1 MTRRLGG
8 VVGAACLIAL
18 AVGASVAGGTA
29 PAGPEC
35 VPATIDASARVV
47 GTPLLVTPAPGSR
60 DAMPQTQLSFLG
72 GPARGL
78 TRLTIRGSVSGA
90 HAGRLESYSQGDGAS
105 FVPSAP
111 FVTGETVSVSGTWLG
126 DSGPQPFAYGFTV
139 GEPDPIARLPEHGVP
154 AGRPGTV
161 LRFASAPAID
171 PAALTVTVNSAAAR
185 RDGDIFLAAY
195 PGPGRMGPT
204 IFDPRGSLV
213 WFKPLPRDTFAAN
226 VRVQRYRGRPVLTWW
241 QGTISKHGFG
251 LGVGEI
257 YSTAYQPVATVRA
270 GDGLAEDLHEFQLT
284 PDGSALITTWKPLY
298 CDLSS
303 VGGPAA
309 GAVYDAAFQEIDVV
323 TGLVRYEWDSI
334 EHVPLSDSYMP
345 ASGARTGWPYDWFH
359 LNSIAL
365 TSGGRLLISAR
376 STWALYEI
384 DPSTGQLDWELGGR
398 SPTFAMG
405 PGTLTAW
412 QHDARPVGAD
422 TFSVFDNGG
431 PPSSERHSRGLV
443 VRVDPSS
450 GRASLVASVA
460 IHTPIYAETQGDLE
474 RLPDGNWWI
483 GWGNVNESSEVSA
496 NGTQL
501 FEAHTPAGSESY
513 RTLRFPWSARP
524 RTRPS
529 IAAGRVHDG
538 SLRVY
543 ASWNGATGV
552 ARWRLKAGRSRR
564 ALDAAG
570 SVAKTGFETALP
582 VPDSAVYLAVE
593 ALDAKGRVLATSTV
607 LARPS

>member
-8 VVGAACLIAL
+8 VMGAACVIAL
-18 AVGASVAGGTA
+18 VVGVSVAGGTA
-29 PAGPEC
+29 PAAPDC
-35 VPATIDASARVV
+35 VPATIDTSARLA

-60 DAMPQTQLSFLG
+60 DATPQTQLSFLG
-72 GPARGL
+72 APERDL
-78 TRLTIRGSVSGA
+78 MRLTVSGSVSGA
-90 HAGRLESYSQGDGAS
+90 HAGRLEPYSQGDGAS
-105 FVPSAP
+105 FVPSVP
-111 FVTGETVSVSGTWLG
+111 FVAGETVSVTGASLG
-126 DSGPQPFAYGFTV
+126 AAGSQPFAYSFTV
-139 GEPDPIARLPEHGVP
+139 GEPDPIARLPEHGKP

-161 LRFASAPAID
+161 LHFASAPAID
-171 PAALTVTVNSAAAR
+171 PAALTVTVDSPAAQ

-195 PGPGRMGPT
+195 PGPGHMGPT
-204 IFDPRGSLV
+204 IFDARGSLV

-241 QGTISKHGFG
+241 QGTISNHGFG
-251 LGVGEI
+251 LGIGEI
-257 YSTAYQPVATVRA
+257 YSTSYQPVATVHA
-270 GDGLAEDLHEFQLT
+270 GDGLAEDLHELALT
-284 PDGSALITTWKPLY
+284 PNGSALITTWKPLY

-303 VGGPAA
+303 VGGPAG
-309 GAVYDAAFQEIDVV
+309 GAVYDAAFQEIDVA

-345 ASGARTGWPYDWFH
+345 ASGASTAWPYDWFH

-365 TSGGRLLISAR
+365 TGDGRLLISAR
-376 STWALYEI
+376 ATWAVYEI
-384 DPSTGQLDWELGGR
+384 DPSTGQLVWELGGR

-412 QHDARPVGAD
+412 QHDARPLGAD

-431 PPSSERHSRGLV
+431 PPSGERHSRGLI
-443 VRVDPSS
+443 VRVDPQT
-450 GRASLVASVA
+450 GRVSLVASIV
-460 IHTPIYAETQGDLE
+460 IHTPIYAETQGDLQ

-496 NGTQL
+496 TAVQL

-529 IAAGRVHDG
+529 IALRRGHDG

-543 ASWNGATGV
+543 ASWNGATDV
-552 ARWRLKAGRSRR
+552 ARWRLMTGRSRR
-564 ALDAAG
+564 PLDAAG
-570 SVAKTGFETALP
+570 SVRRTGFETALP
-582 VPDSAVYLAVE
+582 VPGAAAYVAVE
-593 ALDAKGRVLATSTV
+593 ALDPKGRVLATSPV
-607 LARPS
+607 LARRP